1 MNAEELAQYQYQ
13 LDQVNLALKSEPENS
28 ELLKLKT
35 DLTELIN
42 LTNTIIDQE
51 VTLSPSKR
59 SASSISPRTNST
71 PTTPTSFSIPTFTKP
86 LQVGDSC
93 LARWSGDG
101 QFYQAQITAI
111 GGGDQVFS
119 VVFKGYNNV
128 ELVDVQDIKPLE
140 KNKKKGL
147 NDKKDKDKKKKS
159 GEGQK
164 KINEQNLKQKSW
176 LAFASGSAMAPGRKT
191 TKTKRLVQ
199 PPINKKSIFATPEN
213 PEGKVGVVGSGKP
226 MTQFQQRDQCENIM
240 KYIEVGWYYYYRA
253 RDNWEYGNIICI
265 RIYMYI
271 YNKQNL
277 IY

>member
-226 MTQFQQRDQCENIM
+226 MTQFQQRGKHIFD
-240 KYIEVGWYYYYRA
+240 
-253 RDNWEYGNIICI
+253 RD
-265 RIYMYI
+265 
-271 YNKQNL
+271 
-277 IY
+277 

>member
-111 GGGDQVFS
+111 G
-119 VVFKGYNNV
+119 
-128 ELVDVQDIKPLE
+128 E

-253 RDNWEYGNIICI
+253 RDNWEYGNIIFLPSLEDQITSQKII
-265 RIYMYI
+265 R
-271 YNKQNL
+271 
-277 IY
+277 

>member
-13 LDQVNLALKSEPENS
+13 LDQVNLALK
-28 ELLKLKT
+28 K
-35 DLTELIN
+35 
-42 LTNTIIDQE
+42 

-111 GGGDQVFS
+111 G
-119 VVFKGYNNV
+119 
-128 ELVDVQDIKPLE
+128 E

-253 RDNWEYGNIICI
+253 RDNWEYGNIIFLPSLEDQI
-265 RIYMYI
+265 SF
-271 YNKQNL
+271 K
-277 IY
+277 